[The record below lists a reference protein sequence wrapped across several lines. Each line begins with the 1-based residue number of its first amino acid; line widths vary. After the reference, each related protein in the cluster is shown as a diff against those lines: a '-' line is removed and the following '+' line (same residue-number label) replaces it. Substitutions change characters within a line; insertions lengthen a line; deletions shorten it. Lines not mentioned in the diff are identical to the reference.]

1 MGMLSNLPEGTF
13 WVILFLLGT
22 GAYILYDARDDVR
35 KWLQSDSLAKL
46 QGGRLCPFCAETIKV
61 QAKKCKHCL
70 SELA

>member
-13 WVILFLLGT
+13 LVILFLLGT

-46 QGGRLCPFCAETIKV
+46 QGGRLCTFCAETIKV